1 MIIMIL
7 ILILHAIL
15 CVVAYVL
22 MRMSVLKCTR
32 AVMPIVCLIPVW
44 GFAAMVILELRA
56 RDDKK
61 NRVEVGIEK
70 LKVNDAVHKSLLL
83 EESAVEDR
91 VVPLEEALLI
101 NDAATR
107 RQLMMEVLYAD
118 PEDYVEQLKTARM
131 NEDTEVVHY
140 AVTALTELQKEYE
153 LQFQELERQR
163 KEDPE
168 NEEVT
173 ERYLDVLKRYL
184 ESGIAEGNERK
195 IKLTIYSSLL
205 EEQIRRY
212 PEELDLREEKARA
225 DLDTGAY
232 AAAKREIRQILDHWN
247 RSETGYLLML
257 QYYSAV
263 WDRRGIDGVLEEIQR
278 KNIHLTPRGR
288 RMTGFWKK
296 EEGRRQV

>member
-1 MIIMIL
+1 MIIM

-232 AAAKREIRQILDHWN
+232 AATKREIRQILDHWN

>member
-1 MIIMIL
+1 
-7 ILILHAIL
+7 
-15 CVVAYVL
+15 
-22 MRMSVLKCTR
+22 
-32 AVMPIVCLIPVW
+32 
-44 GFAAMVILELRA
+44 
-56 RDDKK
+56 
-61 NRVEVGIEK
+61 
-70 LKVNDAVHKSLLL
+70 
-83 EESAVEDR
+83 
-91 VVPLEEALLI
+91 
-101 NDAATR
+101 
-107 RQLMMEVLYAD
+107 MMEVLYAD
-118 PEDYVEQLKTARM
+118 PEDYVEQLKGARM